1 MCVRQQNKTPSSFP
15 KNSLFLGSSGSSG
28 LLLDATIF
36 SPSLSA
42 QLKIIDKFFAIKEKF
57 YRAVNFNNFLS
68 RNNLGFFNGFFGSS
82 LVI

>member
-42 QLKIIDKFFAIKEKF
+42 QLKIIDKFFANK
-57 YRAVNFNNFLS
+57 RMFLQS
-68 RNNLGFFNGFFGSS
+68 RELQ
-82 LVI
+82 